1 MSTRVYAR
9 DNQDDTRTRFERA
22 AERRDEQFV
31 KSLEA
36 VRESIDE
43 AIDSVE
49 KYGCDLSADEM
60 DTVAER
66 LERAKRRAE
75 RHADAFDDENT
86 NGFLRR
92 ERDDNREKKT

>member
-1 MSTRVYAR
+1 MRIREY
-9 DNQDDTRTRFERA
+9 TRTRFERA
-22 AERRDEQFV
+22 AEERRKERFV
-31 KSLEA
+31 KSLEDA
-36 VRESIDE
+36 RDSIDE

-49 KYGCDLSADEM
+49 KYGYDLSADEM